1 MYRERIA
8 DDVYVFTSALYA
20 QVTAG
25 AVITP
30 EGAVVIDTLPFPSET
45 RQILD
50 FLSQRSPA
58 GIRYLILTHYH
69 ADHTLGASLFRG
81 VPVIS
86 HAVCRDLLAER
97 GVSAL
102 ASAREQNPELAEVS
116 LRLPDIVFDGG
127 ELTVRLGG
135 KLIALTHLPGHSPDG
150 VAAYIKDDKILFAS
164 DAVTPVPIIVDG
176 DPRQLID
183 SLRRIKSFGL
193 ENIVQGHG
201 ELILRGEINESINSN
216 VNYLNRI
223 LGLVAGLIRD
233 GHPRNAVRDHGIESC
248 GKSRI
253 PLHGLVQQFH
263 LANLYSL
270 HDRMRTDSDLYKVGL
285 RLLAER
291 EVSKAELGK
300 SIPAPAASRKPAA
313 LAPTKR
319 RKLPAAARSKKK
331 PAVALPPKSGQAVAR
346 SRKARPAARARAR

>member
-8 DDVYVFTSALYA
+8 DDVYVFTSGLYA

-25 AVITP
+25 AVITT
-30 EGAVVIDTLPFPSET
+30 EGTVVIDTLPFPSET

-97 GVSAL
+97 GASAL

-135 KLIALTHLPGHSPDG
+135 KLIALTHLPGHSPDV
-150 VAAYIKDDKILFAS
+150 VAAYVKDDKILFAS
-164 DAVTPVPIIVDG
+164 DVVTPVPIIVDG

-201 ELILRGEINESINSN
+201 ELILRGEVNESINSN

-233 GHPRNAVRDHGIESC
+233 GHPRDAVRDHGIESC

-263 LANLYSL
+263 IANLYSL

-291 EVSKAELGK
+291 EASKAELGK
-300 SIPAPAASRKPAA
+300 SIPARAASKKPAA
-313 LAPTKR
+313 IALKGKKP
-319 RKLPAAARSKKK
+319 PAARSKRR
-331 PAVALPPKSGQAVAR
+331 PAATPPSKSGKAVAR
-346 SRKARPAARARAR
+346 GRKARPAARARAR